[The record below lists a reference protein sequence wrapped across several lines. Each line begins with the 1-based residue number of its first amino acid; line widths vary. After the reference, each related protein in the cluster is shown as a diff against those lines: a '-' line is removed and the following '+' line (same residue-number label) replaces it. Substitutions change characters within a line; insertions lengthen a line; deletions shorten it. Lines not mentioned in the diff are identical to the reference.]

1 MTVDSRERNATRFK
15 PRWIRRLRLGR
26 RILSR
31 RWHQSLQFRAILVAL
46 TLTLCAFFATGSFM
60 SHQIADRLF
69 SDRLN
74 QVLAEARTD
83 IADVQA
89 SFDASDASDHT
100 EVQALI
106 DSTMGALSMD

>member
-1 MTVDSRERNATRFK
+1 MTADSREQRSTRFN
-15 PRWIRRLRLGR
+15 PRLLRRLRLGR

-46 TLTLCAFFATGSFM
+46 TLTLLAFFATGSFM

-74 QVLAEARTD
+74 QVLAESRTD

-89 SFDASDASDHT
+89 SFDASDASDRT

-106 DSTMGALSMD
+106 DSTWVP